1 MEIKYFLSLSPNCVF
16 IHKRCGVEHF
26 PTTCT
31 GLSDAST
38 RQWWFYT
45 TVSVVGSY
53 ASVMVLYYLFCGWII
68 CVSDGSIILRFLWLD
83 HIICV
88 SGGSILPVLWLDHMR
103 QWWFYTTCSVIGSYA
118 SVMVLYYLFCGWI
131 ICVSD
136 GSILPVLWL
145 DHMRQWWFYTTCSVV
160 GLHET
165 MRCMIRTSSKR
176 IYWSSVI
183 VLHTH
188 LPARLVY
195 PWLVLCG
202 TVVQYTAG
210 PKTVHNTITS
220 HKGIVYRFIDF
231 CNLMLKTFD
240 ILYFVYWI

>member
-1 MEIKYFLSLSPNCVF
+1 MELKYFLSLSPNCVF

-26 PTTCT
+26 PTTRT

-45 TVSVVGSY
+45 TVSVV
-53 ASVMVLYYLFCGWII
+53 
-68 CVSDGSIILRFLWLD
+68 
-83 HIICV
+83 
-88 SGGSILPVLWLDHMR
+88 
-103 QWWFYTTCSVIGSYA
+103 GSYA

-165 MRCMIRTSSKR
+165 KRCMIRTSSKR